1 MSKTPKLWKSP
12 AQVNTTDHAFGGE
25 IAGLQ
30 DGGYVVV
37 WENAGFHSI
46 LGQRYDSAGN
56 KVGGE
61 VLLSPSASN
70 NNYGS
75 PAVTI
80 LSNGNV
86 AVAFTHLDSSAPDLD
101 VDIYVRIFGPALDL
115 LRTDTIDTSNAKQ
128 TYDPSLTALADGS
141 YVVAYTAGVGDITP
155 TSLPD
160 DTDIVARIVSPTGV
174 VGGQFD
180 IDNQNDNRDLSQ
192 LATLSNG
199 NFVAVYQDEFLGSA
213 TDSDIRFGIFTPTGA
228 HVGLPGFYVPGA
240 NGSLQEHDP
249 DVAAL
254 RDGGFVVVWTDPDN
268 GVHIQAAILSNTGT
282 LVRDNITLDSTSTD
296 HEASVV
302 ALADGGFLVSWE
314 ASGAGDSVSLAQ
326 RFDAD
331 GDKIGAMFTV
341 KDDDTTGE
349 TPQAALLSDGHIAFA
364 LDDPS
369 AGGHDVMTSIFSVDT
384 PNDFNADGTSDI
396 LWQRDDGTPRVWLMD
411 GLSPIFGVP
420 SPNPGA
426 AWHVID
432 AGDFDGDGRS
442 DVLWQ
447 GSDGTPAIWL
457 MNGTKALSI
466 GAVGPFASGALA
478 GWQVKASGDFNGDG
492 NSDILWQ
499 GSDGTPAIWLM
510 DGMNAVWFGA
520 VGPFASGALA
530 GWQIKGSGDFNGD
543 GNSDILWQGSDG
555 TPAIWLMDGTNVL
568 SFGAAG
574 SSNPGPNWQIAG
586 SGDYDG
592 DGNSDIL
599 WQGNSGLPAIWL
611 MDGLSA
617 TGGAILPNPGS
628 EWHIIA

>member
-12 AQVNTTDHAFGGE
+12 TQVNTTDHAFGGE

-30 DGGYVVV
+30 DSGYVVV

-115 LRTDTIDTSNAKQ
+115 LRNDTIDTSKAKQ

-174 VGGQFD
+174 VGAQFD

-249 DVAAL
+249 DVAAPTPTM
-254 RDGGFVVVWTDPDN
+254 VC
-268 GVHIQAAILSNTGT
+268 
-282 LVRDNITLDSTSTD
+282 TSRRR
-296 HEASVV
+296 S
-302 ALADGGFLVSWE
+302 
-314 ASGAGDSVSLAQ
+314 
-326 RFDAD
+326 
-331 GDKIGAMFTV
+331 
-341 KDDDTTGE
+341 
-349 TPQAALLSDGHIAFA
+349 
-364 LDDPS
+364 
-369 AGGHDVMTSIFSVDT
+369 
-384 PNDFNADGTSDI
+384 
-396 LWQRDDGTPRVWLMD
+396 
-411 GLSPIFGVP
+411 SP
-420 SPNPGA
+420 
-426 AWHVID
+426 
-432 AGDFDGDGRS
+432 
-442 DVLWQ
+442 
-447 GSDGTPAIWL
+447 TPAPWFETTSHSTARAQI
-457 MNGTKALSI
+457 TRR
-466 GAVGPFASGALA
+466 ASLRWPTA
-478 GWQVKASGDFNGDG
+478 AS
-492 NSDILWQ
+492 S
-499 GSDGTPAIWLM
+499 
-510 DGMNAVWFGA
+510 
-520 VGPFASGALA
+520 
-530 GWQIKGSGDFNGD
+530 
-543 GNSDILWQGSDG
+543 
-555 TPAIWLMDGTNVL
+555 
-568 SFGAAG
+568 
-574 SSNPGPNWQIAG
+574 
-586 SGDYDG
+586 
-592 DGNSDIL
+592 
-599 WQGNSGLPAIWL
+599 
-611 MDGLSA
+611 
-617 TGGAILPNPGS
+617 
-628 EWHIIA
+628 

>member
-12 AQVNTTDHAFGGE
+12 TQVNTTDHAFGGE

-80 LSNGNV
+80 LSNGNI

-228 HVGLPGFYVPGA
+228 HVGPRGSMCPGLTAVCRNTIPTSPHCA
-240 NGSLQEHDP
+240 M
-249 DVAAL
+249 AAL
-254 RDGGFVVVWTDPDN
+254 SSYGPTPTMVC
-268 GVHIQAAILSNTGT
+268 
-282 LVRDNITLDSTSTD
+282 TSRRR
-296 HEASVV
+296 S
-302 ALADGGFLVSWE
+302 
-314 ASGAGDSVSLAQ
+314 
-326 RFDAD
+326 
-331 GDKIGAMFTV
+331 
-341 KDDDTTGE
+341 
-349 TPQAALLSDGHIAFA
+349 
-364 LDDPS
+364 
-369 AGGHDVMTSIFSVDT
+369 
-384 PNDFNADGTSDI
+384 
-396 LWQRDDGTPRVWLMD
+396 
-411 GLSPIFGVP
+411 SP
-420 SPNPGA
+420 
-426 AWHVID
+426 
-432 AGDFDGDGRS
+432 
-442 DVLWQ
+442 
-447 GSDGTPAIWL
+447 TPAPWFETTSHSTVRAQI
-457 MNGTKALSI
+457 TRR
-466 GAVGPFASGALA
+466 ASWRWPTA
-478 GWQVKASGDFNGDG
+478 AS
-492 NSDILWQ
+492 S
-499 GSDGTPAIWLM
+499 
-510 DGMNAVWFGA
+510 
-520 VGPFASGALA
+520 
-530 GWQIKGSGDFNGD
+530 
-543 GNSDILWQGSDG
+543 
-555 TPAIWLMDGTNVL
+555 
-568 SFGAAG
+568 
-574 SSNPGPNWQIAG
+574 
-586 SGDYDG
+586 
-592 DGNSDIL
+592 
-599 WQGNSGLPAIWL
+599 
-611 MDGLSA
+611 
-617 TGGAILPNPGS
+617 
-628 EWHIIA
+628 